1 MSNVIFTR
9 FRPTSRFVFRTA
21 MMIDVLYYIDQKD
34 GIYYYILSFY
44 YLSIFS
50 FSYAKLALLT
60 SSPEHDLEIE
70 LLKIDF

>member
-1 MSNVIFTR
+1 
-9 FRPTSRFVFRTA
+9 

-34 GIYYYILSFY
+34 GIYYYILNFY

-60 SSPEHDLEIE
+60 SSPEHDFEIE